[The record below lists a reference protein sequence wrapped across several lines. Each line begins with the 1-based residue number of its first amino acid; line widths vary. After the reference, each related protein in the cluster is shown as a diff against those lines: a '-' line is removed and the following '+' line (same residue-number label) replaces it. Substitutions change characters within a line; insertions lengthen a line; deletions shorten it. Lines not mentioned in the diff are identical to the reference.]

1 MKFPNSTMAF
11 LVLLISMTGWAND
24 KLGDGGV
31 HTRDGTAKLDIA
43 YLMSGA
49 IKFDEHQPNGS
60 NSSVYQLDA
69 PLWRITEPG
78 DGWAFE
84 DDEFDDPFGEDTPGR
99 VWRAAPSEQTGGG
112 GAPAENI
119 DAIAEALAN
128 PLSYLWMA
136 FMQNDTTW
144 YDGDIADALGEDAK
158 TQNTFMFN
166 PVLSMQLTEE
176 WKMVFR
182 PVIPINSFETLDNVN
197 ITTTNP
203 GRVTGVDFKR
213 ETGIGDIVLW
223 TAFSKQ
229 YTPPFIFGFGPTL
242 MLDTASDDFLGT
254 GKNSA
259 GPMALAFKISEK
271 WILGV
276 IAQHWWSFS
285 GSNTIDV
292 QTNAGVV
299 RVESPDVNLTDVQ
312 PVIRYRVN
320 AKTNIGMAPNWR
332 YNHETNQAS
341 IPIGIGFDTL
351 VTFGKLP
358 IKIGL
363 EAYYYVEKDDDF
375 GPDWQLRFLF
385 VPVLPSPAWAR
396 KPLFGRR

>member
-1 MKFPNSTMAF
+1 MKFLTLTTTL
-11 LVLLISMTGWAND
+11 LVLLSSVVWAND
-24 KLGDGGV
+24 KFDPAGAPQAAHGM
-31 HTRDGTAKLDIA
+31 AELDTE

-49 IKFDEHQPNGS
+49 IEFDESRS
-60 NSSVYQLDA
+60 NKPSSSVYQLDA
-69 PLWRITEPG
+69 PLWGITEPV

-84 DDEFDDPFGEDTPGR
+84 DDEFDDPFGEESPGR

-112 GAPAENI
+112 GAPAENL

-136 FMQNDTTW
+136 FMQNDTIW

-203 GRVTGVDFKR
+203 GRVTGVDFQR

-229 YTPPFIFGFGPTL
+229 YTPPIIFGFGPTL

-285 GSNTIDV
+285 GSNTIKV

-351 VTFGKLP
+351 VTIGKFP
-358 IKIGL
+358 VKIGL

-385 VPVLPSPAWAR
+385 IPVLPSPAWAR
-396 KPLFGRR
+396 KPLF

>member
-1 MKFPNSTMAF
+1 MN
-11 LVLLISMTGWAND
+11 
-24 KLGDGGV
+24 
-31 HTRDGTAKLDIA
+31 
-43 YLMSGA
+43 
-49 IKFDEHQPNGS
+49 
-60 NSSVYQLDA
+60 
-69 PLWRITEPG
+69 
-78 DGWAFE
+78 
-84 DDEFDDPFGEDTPGR
+84 EFDDPFGEESPGR

-112 GAPAENI
+112 GAPAENL

-136 FMQNDTTW
+136 FMQNDTIW

-166 PVLSMQLTEE
+166 PVLSMQLTDE

-203 GRVTGVDFKR
+203 GRVTGVDFQR

-229 YTPPFIFGFGPTL
+229 YTPPIIFGFGPTL

-259 GPMALAFKISEK
+259 GPMVLAFKISEK

-285 GSNTIDV
+285 GSNTIKV

-299 RVESPDVNLTDVQ
+299 RVESPDVNLTDIQ
-312 PVIRYRVN
+312 PVIRYRVS

-358 IKIGL
+358 VKIGL
-363 EAYYYVEKDDDF
+363 EAYYYIESEPQAAGRYTFTFKD
-375 GPDWQLRFLF
+375 
-385 VPVLPSPAWAR
+385 VPVDAFWSVTIYNRDGYLEPNPFDSHNRNSMTSAADLNGIVTLNLSPDGEGLTNHLYVMDGWNYALR
-396 KPLFGRR
+396 LYKPHQSVIDKTWRPPTPQPVG